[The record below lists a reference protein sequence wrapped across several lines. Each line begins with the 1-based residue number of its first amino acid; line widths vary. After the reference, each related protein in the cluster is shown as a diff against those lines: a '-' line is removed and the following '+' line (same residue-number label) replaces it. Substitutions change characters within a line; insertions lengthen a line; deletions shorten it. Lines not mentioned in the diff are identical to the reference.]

1 MKFSITWQPE
11 GKKTTK
17 IVQTKHVTSLH
28 QYEQEHRKFWDI
40 SGYEREKRITE
51 KLFWA
56 VKVDQQ
62 QDHEKELQF
71 AGNLIVYSRTYTDIE
86 VANIM
91 VGYRKK

>member
-1 MKFSITWQPE
+1 MNKSIENSGILVVMK
-11 GKKTTK
+11 G
-17 IVQTKHVTSLH
+17 
-28 QYEQEHRKFWDI
+28 RK
-40 SGYEREKRITE
+40 ELQK

-62 QDHEKELQF
+62 RDHEKELQF